1 MELLEAIKEF
11 EEIYWVF
18 TLPNADTEGRS
29 ITEKINNFV
38 NEFPEKGRVFISLG
52 QLRYLSLLKNAV
64 LMVGNSS
71 SGLIEAPSFELPVV
85 NIGDRQRGRVRG
97 KNVIDV
103 PECKKNQLLIL
114 YIKHCLLILGIH

>member
-1 MELLEAIKEF
+1 MNFLKREGVHIARAIK
-11 EEIYWVF
+11 ISF
-18 TLPNADTEGRS
+18 T
-29 ITEKINNFV
+29 I
-38 NEFPEKGRVFISLG
+38 
-52 QLRYLSLLKNAV
+52 KNAV